1 MRITSQNV
9 QSLPPL
15 PAAKASQ
22 IIEQALTGSS
32 IVGWQ
37 EVHTDLYLRLLREL
51 GDARGDRF
59 DHYFPPAGGV
69 PISWRRR
76 RYVFIGAATHVLH
89 EGVAG
94 VCLPRRIT
102 VVTLEDRDT
111 GARFAVVNLHM
122 VASAWSGSKG
132 SVALRRKLWN
142 IGQANVR
149 AVLSDLAR
157 SGLPVVVVGDFN
169 SRNRREPAI
178 GREVAGRPVRYHV
191 SRSSIDQV
199 ITIDSEALRWD
210 VLRSDALPLENG
222 DHAGKRVTA
231 VLSQSSAPK
240 PIPAPQ
246 PKPSPEPEP
255 APAPKPP
262 KLPEGYKFPA
272 PSPPYRGPA
281 AHTSGEGNRPILR
294 AVIHSTVSPCEPG
307 GADAIC
313 AYFRSQRSGGSAQY
327 VIDPEAERQAVWDDV
342 IAWHAPPNPHT
353 SGFEMCDIPGP
364 VPDDPPLS
372 AAFKAARRAWRWA
385 KPNQRKMLKRTAN
398 LVAAHCLAEDIPLV
412 WLSVAALR
420 KAGPAH
426 ARGITS
432 HANTSLAFG
441 QSTHWDPGFWP
452 RRRFMRLVRREAKR
466 LRREAAVNA
475 TRKRVAA

>member
-15 PAAKASQ
+15 LPVRAAQ
-22 IIEQALTGSS
+22 IIRQALDSS
-32 IVGWQ
+32 GIVGWQ
-37 EVHTDLYLRLLREL
+37 EVHTDLYVRLLTEL
-51 GDARGDRF
+51 GGDRW
-59 DHYFPPAGGV
+59 DHYFPTTGGV
-69 PISWRRR
+69 PISWRKRQFK
-76 RYVFIGAATHVLH
+76 FIDAQTHVLH
-89 EGVAG
+89 GGVAG
-94 VCLPRRIT
+94 VCLPRRIS

-111 GARFAVVNLHM
+111 GRRFAVVNLHM

-132 SVALRRKLWN
+132 GVSLRRKLWN
-142 IGQANVR
+142 IGQANAL
-149 AVLSDLAR
+149 AVLEDLVR
-157 SGLPVVVVGDFN
+157 LGLPVVVVGDFN
-169 SRNRREPAI
+169 SQNRRELAI
-178 GREVAGRPVRYHV
+178 GREVAGRRVTYHV

-199 ITIDSEALRWD
+199 ITIDGEALNWH
-210 VLRSDALPLENG
+210 VAVEDALPLENG
-222 DHAGKRVTA
+222 DHAGKRIIST
-231 VLSQSSAPK
+231 LGAPL
-240 PIPAPQ
+240 PGPL
-246 PKPSPEPEP
+246 PEPPPLPEP
-255 APAPKPP
+255 APAPEPP
-262 KLPEGYKFPA
+262 QLPEGFKFPA
-272 PSPPYRGPA
+272 PEPPYRGPA
-281 AHTSGEGNRPILR
+281 AHTSGRGNKPILR

-307 GADAIC
+307 GADDIC
-313 AYFRSQRSGGSAQY
+313 AYFRSERSAGSAQY
-327 VIDPEAERQAVWDDV
+327 VIDPEAERQCVWDDV
-342 IAWHAPPNPHT
+342 VAWHAPPNPHT

-372 AAFKAARRAWRWA
+372 AAFKAARRSWRWA

-412 WLSVAALR
+412 WLSVSALR

-466 LRREAAVNA
+466 LRREAAANIA
-475 TRKRVAA
+475 RKRAVAA